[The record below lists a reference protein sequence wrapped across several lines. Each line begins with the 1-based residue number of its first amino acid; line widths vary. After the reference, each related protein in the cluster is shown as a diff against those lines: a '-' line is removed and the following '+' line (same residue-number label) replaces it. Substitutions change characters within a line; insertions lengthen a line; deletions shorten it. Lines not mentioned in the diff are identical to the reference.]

1 MVAFTDTTDTQFKT
15 VFETEDG
22 GQIRFYVAHGRFY
35 VTKQTRDGRHRV
47 TTAAPVERMRHL
59 ATRLNELCAVAE
71 SAEKEHA

>member
-1 MVAFTDTTDTQFKT
+1 MAAFTDTADTTFKT

-35 VTKQTRDGRHRV
+35 VTKQGPNGRHRI
-47 TTAAPVERMRHL
+47 TTAATVERMRFL

-71 SAEKEHA
+71 TADRETA